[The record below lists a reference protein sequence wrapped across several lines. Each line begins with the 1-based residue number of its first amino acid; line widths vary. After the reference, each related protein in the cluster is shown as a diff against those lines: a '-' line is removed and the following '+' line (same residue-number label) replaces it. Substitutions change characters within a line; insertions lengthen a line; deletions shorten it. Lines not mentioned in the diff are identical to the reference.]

1 MKSLIKKMHFA
12 LYILLTAGLLSCS
25 TEEKEPR
32 KEQWYLYSYYDN
44 GWSRT
49 AMKCDSLQMISKT
62 EAFIWV
68 DGKKHKIVGEELR
81 PTRY

>member
-1 MKSLIKKMHFA
+1 MKKLIKRTHFA

-25 TEEKEPR
+25 TEEKQPK

-49 AMKCDSLQMISKT
+49 TIKCDSLQMVSIT
-62 EAFIWV
+62 EAFVWI
-68 DGKKHKIVGEELR
+68 DGNKHKIVGWELR
-81 PTRY
+81 PTRF